1 VKQGTL
7 TGTVSGSAVTI
18 AMKFP
23 AGGEVP
29 APICDADFN
38 ATATVTERRVTGTY
52 TGSDTC
58 EGVSSNGVIELARQ

>member
-1 VKQGTL
+1 ML

-23 AGGEVP
+23 AGGDVP

-38 ATATVTERRVTGTY
+38 ATAAVADRLLTGTY
-52 TGSDTC
+52 TGSDSC
-58 EGVSSNGVIELARQ
+58 EGVYSNGVIDLTRH